1 MSHEE
6 LLDWFMAR
14 AGLIRVYEVEDQLQL
29 FSAEPTPMAKLVEV
43 DSDPLEFAI
52 VRRSVYLRF
61 RSALSTSDRLAEVDP
76 FHSEPLIVAAMVA
89 SE

>member
-1 MSHEE
+1 MSHED

-29 FSAEPTPMAKLVEV
+29 FSADPTPMAKLVEV
-43 DSDPLEFAI
+43 DSDPVEFAI

-61 RSALSTSDRLAEVDP
+61 RTALHSSERLVEVDQFP
-76 FHSEPLIVAAMVA
+76 TEPLIVAAMVA